1 MLESGLKG
9 LEELE
14 GLEGLNGNEELAE
27 LEELKGFE
35 QLNGLEK
42 DTDLIDKEVLQRQ
55 NVTFEDEE
63 NTKSSVQVWT
73 NLSLHPTSFIWHDI
87 HFCGLFLHVIHNPL
101 SADHQRGEK
110 KREPFRVVGGKL
122 AYENE
127 IPWQVTNINITTIMV
142 TDQYHQQH
150 NEHHDHDHQENQQQH
165 Q

>member
-55 NVTFEDEE
+55 NGTFEDEE
-63 NTKSSVQVWT
+63 NTKSSQAVQVWSH
-73 NLSLHPTSFIWHDI
+73 LSPHPTSFILHNI
-87 HFCGLFLHVIHNPL
+87 HFCGLFLRVLHNPL
-101 SADHQRGEK
+101 TDDHQRGEK
-110 KREPFRVVGGKL
+110 KRDPFRVVGGKL

-127 IPWQVTNINITTIMV
+127 IPWQVINIITFSRIMIIMQ
-142 TDQYHQQH
+142 TSCISI
-150 NEHHDHDHQENQQQH
+150 NR
-165 Q
+165 